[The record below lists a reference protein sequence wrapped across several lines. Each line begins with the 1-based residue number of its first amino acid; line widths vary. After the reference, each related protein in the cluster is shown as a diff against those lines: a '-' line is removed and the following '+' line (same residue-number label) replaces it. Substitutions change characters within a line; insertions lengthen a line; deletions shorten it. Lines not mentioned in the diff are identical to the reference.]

1 MLESILSI
9 FGFNLKNSNMKTT
22 LIALIFFILVPSSSI
37 ALCPQGYIETKEYE
51 SKETLLRWK
60 DQGEFKRC
68 LNQNYPAKNNFR
80 DSWGTDYGYANYK
93 CGNIEVY
100 GYLAGGNYREVKSS
114 NASIGSVKFVRP
126 GSLYLNPPIK
136 DRKEGK
142 RRQFCKQ
149 KGESVTCF
157 DERNG
162 YSFWMTPNYRNVLE
176 ELWYIRE
183 VSECA
188 EVTF

>member
-1 MLESILSI
+1 MR
-9 FGFNLKNSNMKTT
+9 TT

-51 SKETLLRWK
+51 SIEATMRWRGK
-60 DQGEFKRC
+60 GEFKRC
-68 LNQNYPAKNNFR
+68 LNQDYPARNNFR
-80 DSWGTDYGYANYK
+80 DSWGTNYGYANYK

-100 GYLAGGNYREVKSS
+100 GYLAAGNYREVKSS
-114 NASIGSVKFVRP
+114 NASIGSVKFVSP
-126 GSLYLNPPIK
+126 SGLYLNPPVF
-136 DRKEGK
+136 DSPGDS

-157 DERNG
+157 DERKG
-162 YSFWMTPNYRNVLE
+162 YQFWMTPNYSNVLE
-176 ELWYIRE
+176 ELWYLRE